1 MLQVMKRNWQTM
13 LMRPNPEK
21 KQRQQDQDFNEG
33 LSDEEVDLVKDLDRE
48 LGDDPDD
55 MEIPD
60 WDSDSKSRP
69 VSRTENDEGIEDME
83 SDDDDNEN
91 AGNKYVIDKKSVE
104 QRNMENNKDAQK
116 RKVGVLSLVAPK
128 GGHASIVDYIYDTEK
143 EEWCELTLAFPVGR
157 KTVDIS
163 NVIRKS
169 A

>member
-69 VSRTENDEGIEDME
+69 VSRTDNDEGIEDME
-83 SDDDDNEN
+83 SDDDEN
-91 AGNKYVIDKKSVE
+91 SGTKYVIDKKSVE
-104 QRNMENNKDAQK
+104 ER
-116 RKVGVLSLVAPK
+116 
-128 GGHASIVDYIYDTEK
+128 
-143 EEWCELTLAFPVGR
+143 
-157 KTVDIS
+157 
-163 NVIRKS
+163 
-169 A
+169 